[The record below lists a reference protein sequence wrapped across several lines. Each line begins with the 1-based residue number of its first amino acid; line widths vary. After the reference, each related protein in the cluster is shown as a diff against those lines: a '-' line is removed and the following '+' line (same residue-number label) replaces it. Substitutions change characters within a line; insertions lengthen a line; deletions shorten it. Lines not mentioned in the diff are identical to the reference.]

1 MAGSHLMAQACSRIM
16 NREATQA
23 STACRRA
30 TWSIACNRKVIRHVD
45 TTLKKGVIMKNSV
58 RKLPLVAMLLALT
71 VFAGK
76 AAVQGLGLVSTTMW
90 LYDPAAGDPDDEN
103 AYTPAT
109 SGQEADCEG
118 VAAVCAISAP
128 ELN

>member
-1 MAGSHLMAQACSRIM
+1 
-16 NREATQA
+16 
-23 STACRRA
+23 
-30 TWSIACNRKVIRHVD
+30 
-45 TTLKKGVIMKNSV
+45 
-58 RKLPLVAMLLALT
+58 MLLALT

-90 LYDPAAGDPDDEN
+90 LYNPAAGDPDDEN

-118 VAAVCAISAP
+118 VAEVCAISAP
-128 ELN
+128 ELNGRPDLDADPSLRQALQNGDAHESITFGPYNP